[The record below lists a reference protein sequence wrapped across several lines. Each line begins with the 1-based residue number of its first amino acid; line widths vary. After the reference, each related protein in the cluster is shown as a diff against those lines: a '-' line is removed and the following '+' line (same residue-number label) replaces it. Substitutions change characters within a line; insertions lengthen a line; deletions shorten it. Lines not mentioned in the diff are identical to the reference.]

1 MYIIQTTNRFEK
13 DVLRCEKRGFNLAL
27 LKEAM
32 LILAITGK
40 LPDKY
45 KTHKLSGKYTGCFEC
60 HIKPDWLLIWQQN
73 DNILTLLFLNTG
85 THSDLFK

>member
-32 LILAITGK
+32 LILAK
-40 LPDKY
+40 NR
-45 KTHKLSGKYTGCFEC
+45 KTSGQ
-60 HIKPDWLLIWQQN
+60 IQN
-73 DNILTLLFLNTG
+73 A
-85 THSDLFK
+85 

>member
-1 MYIIQTTNRFEK
+1 MYIIQTTNSFEK

-27 LKEAM
+27 LREVM
-32 LILAITGK
+32 LILEKTGK
-40 LPDKY
+40 LPEQY
-45 KTHKLSGKYTGCFEC
+45 KTHKLSGKYAGCIEC

-73 DNILTLLFLNTG
+73 NNILTLLFLNTG

>member
-1 MYIIQTTNRFEK
+1 MYIIQTTNSFEK
-13 DVLRCEKRGFNLAL
+13 DVLRCKKRGFNIAL
-27 LKEAM
+27 LKEVM
-32 LILAITGK
+32 LILENTGK

-45 KTHKLSGKYTGCFEC
+45 NTHKLSGKYAGCLEC

-73 DNILTLLFLNTG
+73 NNILTLLFLNTG

>member
-1 MYIIQTTNRFEK
+1 MYIIETTNRFEK
-13 DVLRCEKRGFNLAL
+13 EVIKCIKRGFDIAL
-27 LKEAM
+27 LKQAM
-32 LILAITGK
+32 LILAETGN
-40 LPDKY
+40 LPEHY

>member
-1 MYIIQTTNRFEK
+1 MYKIEYTGGFLKQAK
-13 DVLRCEKRGFNLAL
+13 QCKKRGYNML
-27 LKEAM
+27 LLEETIQ
-32 LILAITGK
+32 LLVDTGK

-45 KTHKLSGKYTGCFEC
+45 NTHKLSGKYAGCLEC

-73 DNILTLLFLNTG
+73 NNILTLLFLNTG

>member
-13 DVLRCEKRGFNLAL
+13 DVLRCKKRGFDLVL

-32 LILAITGK
+32 FILEKSGK
-40 LPDKY
+40 LPNKY
-45 KTHKLSGKYTGCFEC
+45 KPHKLSGKYNDCWKC

-73 DNILTLLFLNTG
+73 DHFLTLLFLNTG
-85 THSDLFK
+85 SHSDLFK